1 VDREALRPIIVAIVC
16 VLVISV
22 AAATLTSPVDTEN
35 GGDGPTVGG
44 PSGAEST
51 DQDPGGGGD
60 TDESGGESVG
70 RPKVPVFCLSFLSG
84 PAPFWAAAGVLLVT
98 GAVLT
103 RRYDAVVA
111 FGLTLGLGVVLL
123 LLLGFLWGSCPS
135 MDQSMGN
142 VSSLPPGNWS
152 GEGSGGLGGGGD
164 GDVTDPTTPSILL
177 FAILLLTAVLVVVLF
192 LFSDADVTSDSDAA
206 ADETD
211 AERRTAIGQ
220 AAGRAADRIENA
232 DDLENEVYRAWREMT
247 GYLDVDRPESSTP
260 EEFADAAVDAGM
272 SDGDVD
278 ELTRLF
284 EEVRYGGK
292 DPTDARET
300 RALAALR
307 RIESE
312 YADDGGDL

>member
-1 VDREALRPIIVAIVC
+1 VDREVLRPIIVAIIC

-22 AAATLTSPVDTEN
+22 AAATLTSPVDTES
-35 GGDGPTVGG
+35 GGDGPGVGG
-44 PSGAEST
+44 PTGPDGTEEAE
-51 DQDPGGGGD
+51 GGGGD
-60 TDESGGESVG
+60 DVSGEGSAN
-70 RPKVPVFCLSFLSG
+70 PPTIPVLCVNVLSG
-84 PAPFWAAAGVLLVT
+84 AAPFWIAVGILLVT

-103 RRYDAVVA
+103 RRYDALVA

-123 LLLGFLWGSCPS
+123 LLLAFLWGGCAAPDQPAPEMPS
-135 MDQSMGN
+135 F
-142 VSSLPPGNWS
+142 LPGNNS
-152 GEGSGGLGGGGD
+152 SAGGSGGLGGGGE
-164 GDVTDPTTPSILL
+164 GDVTDPTAPSILL
-177 FAILLLTAVLVVVLF
+177 FAILLLTVVLVVVLL
-192 LFSDADVTSDSDAA
+192 LFTDADVTSDGDTA

-220 AAGRAADRIENA
+220 AAGQAADRIEDA

-247 GYLDVDRPESSTP
+247 DHLEVDRPESSTP
-260 EEFADAAVDAGM
+260 KEFADAAVDAGM

-292 DPTDARET
+292 DPTDDRET

-307 RIESE
+307 RIETE
-312 YADDGGDL
+312 YADDGGDW